1 MAVLAVLFLFTLYTE
16 KIAVRIF
23 SMFPGKWYPPSK
35 EHPKPQKNTAPPA
48 AFCGFLREGTRRTRA
63 LAHSLAAA
71 REPSGVREG
80 TRRHT
85 LLKMKSEVYK
95 KMRDMEKI
103 LEMDK
108 IKAILK
114 EMACTKKAKEEIDTM
129 KPLLSARKVK
139 AALRDT
145 TQARQLMEHLGNP
158 PLTSFANM
166 EEYLACARQ
175 GGCLMPEQLEEVA
188 QTLAAVSRLKGYLN
202 KGKTWQIGL
211 SWYEENLNPMDAV
224 REEIS
229 RMIRGGRVDDYATGW
244 LRDIRREI
252 AGLEIKI
259 REKADS
265 LVKVYREILTDQFST
280 IRSGRNCLPVK
291 KQFRSRIP
299 GSLVDRSSTG
309 STCFIEPASLT
320 KLQTELDGW
329 RLEEENEE
337 RTILY
342 TLTGMLADAEE
353 IFLENQRTFERLD
366 FLFAKGKLSIQM
378 QAAEPEILSERE
390 IHLEQGRHPLM
401 DRETCVP
408 LDFSVGGGF
417 RGVVITG
424 PNTGGKTV
432 AIKTVGLNCLMAQCG
447 LHVTCKRARLCL
459 NNQILCDIGDGQNI
473 EENLSTFSAHITN
486 VLDILARSGPESLV
500 IMDELGSGTD
510 PTEGMGIAVAILEEL
525 RKCGCIFLVT
535 THYPEVKNYAE
546 EAEGLQNARMAFD
559 RESLKPLYR
568 LEIGKAGESCA
579 LYIAKKLGMPAAM
592 LRRASLAAYGQET
605 EDIAKDAVSE
615 TIRKAPAARLE
626 REPGRKQQERAEK
639 FQVGDSVM
647 VLPEKKIGIVCRKS
661 DDRGML
667 RVQMPWGKI
676 QVSHKRLRLQV
687 AADQLYPE
695 DYDFSIIFDTVAN
708 RKLRHQMEKKHVE
721 GAEIVLE
728 K

>member
-1 MAVLAVLFLFTLYTE
+1 
-16 KIAVRIF
+16 
-23 SMFPGKWYPPSK
+23 
-35 EHPKPQKNTAPPA
+35 
-48 AFCGFLREGTRRTRA
+48 
-63 LAHSLAAA
+63 
-71 REPSGVREG
+71 
-80 TRRHT
+80 
-85 LLKMKSEVYK
+85 
-95 KMRDMEKI
+95 MRVMENI
-103 LEMDK
+103 LEMDR
-108 IKAILK
+108 IKRMLK
-114 EMACTKKAKEEIDTM
+114 DMACTQKAREEIENM
-129 KPLLSARKVK
+129 EPLLSARKVK
-139 AALRDT
+139 AAQRDT
-145 TQARQLMEHLGNP
+145 TQARLLMEQLGNP
-158 PLTSFANM
+158 PLTSFSNM
-166 EEYLACARQ
+166 EEYLICARQ
-175 GGCLMPEQLEEVA
+175 GGCLTPEQLEEVA
-188 QTLAAVSRLKGYLN
+188 QTLAAVSRLKTYLC

-211 SWYEENLNPMDAV
+211 AWYEENLDPMDQV

-229 RMIRGGRVDDYATGW
+229 RMIRGGRVDDHATGW
-244 LRDIRREI
+244 LWDIRREI
-252 AGLEIKI
+252 TSLELRI

-280 IRSGRNCLPVK
+280 TRSGRICLPVK

-299 GSLVDRSSTG
+299 GALVDWSATG

-342 TLTGMLADAEE
+342 TLTGMLADAED
-353 IFLENQRTFERLD
+353 IFRENQRTFQHLD
-366 FLFAKGKLSIQM
+366 LLFAKGKLSMQM
-378 QAAEPEILSERE
+378 HAVEPEIISERE

-408 LDFSVGGGF
+408 LDFSVGDRY

-447 LHVTCKRARLCL
+447 LHVTCKSARICL
-459 NNQILCDIGDGQNI
+459 SNQILCDIGDGQNI

-525 RKCGCIFLVT
+525 KKSGCIFLVT

-546 EAEGLQNARMAFD
+546 QTEGLQNARMGFD

-568 LEIGKAGESCA
+568 LEMGKAGESCA
-579 LYIAKKLGMPAAM
+579 LYIARKLGMPANM
-592 LRRASLAAYGQET
+592 LRRAALAAYGQEREEVT
-605 EDIAKDAVSE
+605 RGALTK
-615 TIRKAPAARLE
+615 TIKKTSASRLE
-626 REPGRKQQERAEK
+626 KEAGRKQQERAQK
-639 FQVGDSVM
+639 FQIGDSVL
-647 VLPEKKIGIVCRKS
+647 VLPEKKTGIVCQKS

-676 QVSHKRLRLQV
+676 RVSHKRLRLQV

-695 DYDFSIIFDTVAN
+695 NYDFSIIFDTVAN
-708 RKLRHQMEKKHVE
+708 RKLRHQMERKHVE
-721 GAEIVLE
+721 GASLSVEE
-728 K
+728 ET

>member
-1 MAVLAVLFLFTLYTE
+1 
-16 KIAVRIF
+16 
-23 SMFPGKWYPPSK
+23 
-35 EHPKPQKNTAPPA
+35 
-48 AFCGFLREGTRRTRA
+48 
-63 LAHSLAAA
+63 
-71 REPSGVREG
+71 
-80 TRRHT
+80 
-85 LLKMKSEVYK
+85 
-95 KMRDMEKI
+95 MRDMEKI

-108 IKAILK
+108 IKTMLK
-114 EMACTKKAKEEIDTM
+114 ELACTKKAKEEIDTM
-129 KPLLSARKVK
+129 NPLLSARKVK
-139 AALRDT
+139 AALRET

-175 GGCLMPEQLEEVA
+175 GGCLTPEQLEEVA
-188 QTLAAVSRLKGYLN
+188 QTLAAVSRLKGYLS

-211 SWYEENLNPMDAV
+211 SWYEENLNPMDTV

-259 REKADS
+259 REKADA

-280 IRSGRNCLPVK
+280 TRSGRICLPVK

-299 GSLVDRSSTG
+299 GSLVDRSATG

-353 IFLENQRTFERLD
+353 IFRENQRTFERLD

-378 QAAEPEILSERE
+378 EAVEPEILSERE

-417 RGVVITG
+417 WGVVITG

-447 LHVTCKRARLCL
+447 LHVTCKKARLCL
-459 NNQILCDIGDGQNI
+459 NNRILCDIGDGQNI

-525 RKCGCIFLVT
+525 RRCGCIFLVT

-661 DDRGML
+661 DERGML

-676 QVSHKRLRLQV
+676 RVSHKRLRLQV
-687 AADQLYPE
+687 AADRLYPE

-708 RKLRHQMEKKHVE
+708 RKLRHQMERKHVE
-721 GAEIVLE
+721 GAAITVEE
-728 K
+728 KG

>member
-1 MAVLAVLFLFTLYTE
+1 
-16 KIAVRIF
+16 
-23 SMFPGKWYPPSK
+23 
-35 EHPKPQKNTAPPA
+35 
-48 AFCGFLREGTRRTRA
+48 
-63 LAHSLAAA
+63 
-71 REPSGVREG
+71 
-80 TRRHT
+80 
-85 LLKMKSEVYK
+85 
-95 KMRDMEKI
+95 MRDMEKI

-108 IKAILK
+108 IKTMLK
-114 EMACTKKAKEEIDTM
+114 ELACTKKAKEEIDTM
-129 KPLLSARKVK
+129 NPLLSARKVK
-139 AALRDT
+139 AALRET

-175 GGCLMPEQLEEVA
+175 GGCLTPEQLEEVA
-188 QTLAAVSRLKGYLN
+188 QTLAAVSRLKGYLS

-211 SWYEENLNPMDAV
+211 SWYEENLNPMDTV

-259 REKADS
+259 REKADA

-280 IRSGRNCLPVK
+280 TRSGRICLPVK

-299 GSLVDRSSTG
+299 GILVDRSATG

-353 IFLENQRTFERLD
+353 IFRENQRTFERLD

-378 QAAEPEILSERE
+378 EAVEPEILSERE

-447 LHVTCKRARLCL
+447 LHVTCKKARLCL
-459 NNQILCDIGDGQNI
+459 NNRILCDIGDGQNI

-525 RKCGCIFLVT
+525 RRCGCIFLVT

-605 EDIAKDAVSE
+605 EAIAKDAVSE

-626 REPGRKQQERAEK
+626 REPGRKPQERAEK

-661 DDRGML
+661 DERGML

-676 QVSHKRLRLQV
+676 RVSHKRLRLQV
-687 AADQLYPE
+687 AADRLYPE

-708 RKLRHQMEKKHVE
+708 RKLRHQMERKHVE
-721 GAEIVLE
+721 GAEITVEE
-728 K
+728 KG